1 MNKLLR
7 NKKADFTSIII
18 MITIIFALAISAI
31 IFSKVFLEITE
42 ELKTQ
47 EDFSNNTIRAIEA
60 AETNTIPLLDFF
72 IFFGMISIIIGL
84 IISSIY
90 IDVHPA
96 VIVLFIVASV
106 VAVFISGIFA
116 NVFVEVSETPGLVAT
131 STQFEMTN
139 VLLGSNFPIIVL
151 VVSMIVVVVLY
162 GKSRRVGEV

>member
-1 MNKLLR
+1 MKKLLR

-31 IFSKVFLEITE
+31 IFAKVFLSITG
-42 ELKTQ
+42 ELKTK
-47 EDFSNNTIRAIEA
+47 DSFSNNTIAAIEIT
-60 AETNTIPLLDFF
+60 ETNTIPLLDFF
-72 IFFGMISIIIGL
+72 IFFGLVAIIIGL

-90 IDVHPA
+90 INVHPA

-106 VAVFISGIFA
+106 IAVFISGIFA
-116 NVFVEVSETPGLVAT
+116 NVFVEVSETSELAAT

-139 VLLGSNFPIIVL
+139 VILGSNFPIIVL
-151 VVSMIVVVVLY
+151 VVSMIVVIILY